1 MVRLR
6 KLEEFVHNLI
16 EKNDKK
22 EKDNKEKKEMEKIID
37 LRLQKIKEQEK
48 KLEAERIRKYIE
60 EQRNIKRMKR
70 ENGIEEIRQKWT
82 ENGDK
87 QIDKELKMSKM
98 KTRFLKMLA

>member
-6 KLEEFVHNLI
+6 KLKEFVDNLI
-16 EKNDKK
+16 EKSDKK

-70 ENGIEEIRQKWT
+70 ENGIEEIRKKWT

-98 KTRFLKMLA
+98 KTRFLNMLA

>member
-1 MVRLR
+1 
-6 KLEEFVHNLI
+6 
-16 EKNDKK
+16 
-22 EKDNKEKKEMEKIID
+22 MEKIID

-98 KTRFLKMLA
+98 KTRFLKMLAQIN

>member
-98 KTRFLKMLA
+98 KTRFLNMLA